1 MFGDMQV
8 DHELRQCAMQ
18 PRDRATQQRKARA
31 GQLGGGFKVQPAELF
46 AEGNVVFDFEIEL
59 SRRAPAAHFDVVVF
73 VLADRNRLVRQV
85 RDTEQDRIEFGLDR
99 IQLDLASAQ
108 LARHALDV
116 RHQRRD
122 VFATLLGLPDG
133 FGTRVTFSLQC
144 FGAGLDGLAL
154 FFQRF
159 DARGVQ
165 GKATGSQ
172 AVRYVLKVAT

>member
-1 MFGDMQV
+1 
-8 DHELRQCAMQ
+8 
-18 PRDRATQQRKARA
+18 
-31 GQLGGGFKVQPAELF
+31 
-46 AEGNVVFDFEIEL
+46 VVFHFEIEL
-59 SRRAPAAHFDVVVF
+59 GRRAPAAHFDVVVF
-73 VLADRNRLVRQV
+73 VFADRYRFVRQV
-85 RDTEQDRIEFGLDR
+85 GDTQQDRVQFGLDR
-99 IQLDLASAQ
+99 VQLDFTGTQ

-122 VFATLLGLPDG
+122 VFAALLGLTDG
-133 FGTRVTFSLQC
+133 FGTRVTLSLQC

-159 DARGVQ
+159 DARDIQ